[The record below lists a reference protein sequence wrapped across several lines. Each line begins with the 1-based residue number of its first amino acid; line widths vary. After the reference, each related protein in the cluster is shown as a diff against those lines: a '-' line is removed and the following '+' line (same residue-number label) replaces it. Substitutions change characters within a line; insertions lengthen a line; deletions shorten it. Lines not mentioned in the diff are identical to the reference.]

1 MLFTMQFNFHLLP
14 ELSAQV
20 RGMMQRSDANHSAGE
35 SAGQGGELN
44 KGGAAKG
51 VQRVGRKKPAANV
64 RGAPVYTRV
73 ANHAWV

>member
-1 MLFTMQFNFHLLP
+1 
-14 ELSAQV
+14 
-20 RGMMQRSDANHSAGE
+20 MMQRSDANHSAGE

-64 RGAPVYTRV
+64 RGALVYTQR
-73 ANHAWV
+73 HAWV